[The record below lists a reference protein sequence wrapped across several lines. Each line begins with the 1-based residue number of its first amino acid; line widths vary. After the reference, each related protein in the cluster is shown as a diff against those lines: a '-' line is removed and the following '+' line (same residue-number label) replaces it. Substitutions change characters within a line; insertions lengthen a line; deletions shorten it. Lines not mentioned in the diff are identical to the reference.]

1 MNRIFHA
8 RIQPASYL
16 LLAILLGMTVYSVW
30 IVNGILIALMLVL
43 LVVVIERIIHT
54 TYTVTTDNRLVIHT
68 GRYSKDKTI
77 HLADIRSVRRIES
90 LRLFGRALRTFV
102 LIETADGRILSLIP
116 TDETGFINSINKRM
130 ESYDYE

>member
-16 LLAILLGMTVYSVW
+16 LLAILLGMTAYSMW
-30 IVNGILIALMLVL
+30 TVNGIVIALMLVL

-54 TYTVTTDNRLVIHT
+54 TYTLTTDNRLVIHT
-68 GRYSKDKTI
+68 GRYSKDKTVL
-77 HLADIRSVRRIES
+77 LADIRSIRRIES

-102 LIETADGRILSLIP
+102 LIETTDGRIFSLIP
-116 TDETGFINSINKRM
+116 TDEKAFINSINKRM